1 MTQELARS
9 NSLAAEEELV
19 TGSKIQSDL
28 LQLKLRHLEK
38 MEFARL
44 FFVVCYTSSMYN
56 PLM

>member
-28 LQLKLRHLEK
+28 LQLKLGHLEN